1 MTLNNDSPGEPAAS
15 NTLNDAGP
23 WKQRNLEVDTEIVAR
38 WLKRKQTLATAT
50 QAFKDADKT
59 LQYAIEEGLL
69 QGRWDDLANCFDYS
83 DQGVILQRT
92 ERKSW
97 PVSAYSEELQAQIK
111 KEQETRSPNVSVF
124 YRAKLTDAG

>member
-1 MTLNNDSPGEPAAS
+1 M
-15 NTLNDAGP
+15 NDAAL
-23 WKQRNLEVDTEIVAR
+23 KQRNLEVDTEIVAR

-59 LQYAIEEGLL
+59 LQYAIQEGLL
-69 QGRWDDLANCFDYS
+69 EGRWDDLANCFDYS

-97 PVSAYSEELQAQIK
+97 PVSAYSESCKPRSNTNK
-111 KEQETRSPNVSVF
+111 KPGAPMFVF
-124 YRAKLTDAG
+124 YRAKLTDG